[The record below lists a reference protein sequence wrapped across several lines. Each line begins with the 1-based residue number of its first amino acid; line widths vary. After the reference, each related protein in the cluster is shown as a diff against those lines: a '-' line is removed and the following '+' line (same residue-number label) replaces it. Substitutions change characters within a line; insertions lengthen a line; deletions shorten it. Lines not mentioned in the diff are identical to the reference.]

1 MKTGHVL
8 LKEQLTWGEMKWC
21 SRRDDTEVIGVTQ
34 DPHKNEFSRRSEK
47 DRGQQLLKHKDVAV
61 KYIYAARSLRHEL
74 WP

>member
-34 DPHKNEFSRRSEK
+34 DPHKNEFSPRSEK
-47 DRGQQLLKHKDVAV
+47 KQRTTAV
-61 KYIYAARSLRHEL
+61 KT
-74 WP
+74 